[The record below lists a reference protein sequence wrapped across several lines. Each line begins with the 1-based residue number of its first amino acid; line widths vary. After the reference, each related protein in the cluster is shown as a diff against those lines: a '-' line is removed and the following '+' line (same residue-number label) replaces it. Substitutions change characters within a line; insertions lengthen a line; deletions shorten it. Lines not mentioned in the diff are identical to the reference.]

1 MASVRALLDCMD
13 IDTGGSNSVLRDYFG
28 FIRARVPT
36 DPDTTV
42 AAEVSMLRQAEAL
55 QGKHFHLNLI
65 QVGFDLLADL
75 DEGFEM
81 IDYCVY
87 RIRNIYR
94 ARSLGL
100 GRVLHWEI
108 SSADADGYDSIG
120 SPGEARDL
128 WEDWGV
134 DNDGIDTFIT
144 RTRNNTDADDGPGL
158 GLSPVDGDC
167 DNGTSDDG
175 NWGGDIETRGFDGLS
190 RTCAHEIGHY
200 LGLPHNHDDGE
211 CPATTAGQ
219 MRLMAQTGC
228 VDDVR
233 TAVNLTSGEGST
245 IRDHCRVR
253 NGC

>member
-28 FIRARVPT
+28 FIRARVPP

-42 AAEVSMLRQAEAL
+42 VAEVSMLRQAQAL

-75 DEGFEM
+75 DEALEM

-87 RIRNIYR
+87 RTRNIYR
-94 ARSLGL
+94 ARNLGL
-100 GRVLHWEI
+100 GRVLHWGI

-120 SPGEARDL
+120 SQGEARDL

-144 RTRNNTDADDGPGL
+144 RTRNNTDAEDGPGL

-175 NWGGDIETRGFDGLS
+175 NWGGDILTRGFDGLS

-211 CPATTAGQ
+211 CPTTTAGQ